1 MSNKR
6 GKACRVVSNQTPAK
20 KKYIKINAGKKKY
33 KNKRE
38 FKGAAGC
45 VCGRVGQLG

>member
-1 MSNKR
+1 VEKLVEWSVTKLQR
-6 GKACRVVSNQTPAK
+6 K

-45 VCGRVGQLG
+45 VCGRVSQLG